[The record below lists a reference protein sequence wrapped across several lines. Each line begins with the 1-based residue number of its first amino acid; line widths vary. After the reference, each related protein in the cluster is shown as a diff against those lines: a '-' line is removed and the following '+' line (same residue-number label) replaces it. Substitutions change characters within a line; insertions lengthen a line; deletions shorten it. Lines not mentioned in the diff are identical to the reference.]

1 MSFRVEAPEG
11 APIASLGYRRAARG
25 GGAEYSELPVY
36 VGHCS
41 RLGHA
46 TECVAGL
53 ILTSDLQGVVTDPET
68 GANRLLGLAVPE
80 FLEELGDRRA
90 IPRAERLGVLLA
102 GDLFTPLSGRERG
115 GYGPVTAVWNAFAER
130 FAWVAGVAGNH
141 DDCGHLSEDPSVGFL
156 DGSTI
161 EIPES
166 RFVIGGV
173 GRVAGAAERRGRR
186 PWEAQQAH
194 LRSIVDACDLL
205 VLHEGPADDANG
217 DGNPKI
223 LEKIQGGRP
232 ALIHCGHTP
241 WPAPG
246 VGKIGENQ
254 TVINTEGRVVILVAD
269 L

>member
-1 MSFRVEAPEG
+1 
-11 APIASLGYRRAARG
+11 
-25 GGAEYSELPVY
+25 
-36 VGHCS
+36 
-41 RLGHA
+41 
-46 TECVAGL
+46 L
-53 ILTSDLQGVVTDPET
+53 ILTSDLQGVVTDPAT

-80 FLEELGDRRA
+80 FLEELGDRGV
-90 IPRAERLGVLLA
+90 IPQAERLGVLLA

-141 DDCGHLSEDPSVGFL
+141 DDCGALSEDPSVGFL

-166 RFVIGGV
+166 RFVLGGV
-173 GRVAGAAERRGRR
+173 GRVAGATERRGRR
-186 PWEAQQAH
+186 PWEVQQAL
-194 LRSIVDACDLL
+194 LRPIVDACDLL
-205 VLHEGPADDANG
+205 VLHEGPLGAASRETAGPLQQRPDDARG
-217 DGNPKI
+217 DGGPKV
-223 LEKIQGGRP
+223 LEEIQGRRP

-254 TVINTEGRVVILVAD
+254 TVINTEGRVVILLAD

>member
-25 GGAEYSELPVY
+25 GGAEYAELPVFI
-36 VGHCS
+36 GQCS
-41 RLGHA
+41 RLGDA
-46 TECVAGL
+46 AECVAGL

-80 FLEELGDRRA
+80 FLEELGDRGA

-102 GDLFTPLSGRERG
+102 GDLFTPLSGKERG

-141 DDCGHLSEDPSVGFL
+141 DDCGNLSEDSSVGFL

-166 RFVIGGV
+166 RFVLGGV
-173 GRVAGAAERRGRR
+173 GRIAGATERRGRR
-186 PWEAQQAH
+186 PWAVQQAL
-194 LRSIVDACDLL
+194 LRPIVDACDLL
-205 VLHEGPADDANG
+205 VLHEGPAEDANG
-217 DGNPKI
+217 DGNAQV
-223 LEKIQGGRP
+223 LEEIQGRRP
-232 ALIHCGHTP
+232 TLIHCGHTP

-246 VGKIGENQ
+246 VAKIGENQ
-254 TVINTEGRVVILVAD
+254 TVINTEGRVVILVAE